1 MQLRFFFILY
11 FSVFAYFRFRFKL
24 KTGNMQVE
32 EKRLG
37 SMKKHCLR
45 SEIQALKKLSFKTK
59 IGE

>member
-1 MQLRFFFILY
+1 
-11 FSVFAYFRFRFKL
+11 
-24 KTGNMQVE
+24 MQVE